1 MRSQAALIGVTL
13 ALAACSSG
21 PDKPGFH
28 GQRSVFHN
36 PYGPIILTDATTE
49 HPPYVICGRRRCF
62 LLDKDGN
69 FTRMSGNERRAWRD
83 QLERVELNQ
92 EQREWLASQGV
103 EASELPPLQLPEP
116 PRPAPAKDDGD

>member
-1 MRSQAALIGVTL
+1 MRAEAILVVVSL
-13 ALAACSSG
+13 ALTACSSG
-21 PDKPGFH
+21 PDRSGFH

-36 PYGPIILTDATTE
+36 PYGPIIVTDPTTE
-49 HPPYVICGRRRCF
+49 HPPYVICGRRNCF

-92 EQREWLASQGV
+92 EQREWLAAQGV
-103 EASELPPLQLPEP
+103 EASELPPLQIPKP
-116 PRPAPAKDDGD
+116 PPTRTEDDEG